1 MTAPL
6 TPREHLRRVSIA
18 YEKAANDYH
27 GIARAAAVAEAEHK
41 AERAKAV
48 LRYRAAED
56 VRSHAEAEARADAD
70 DRIAALYQA
79 RLIAAALADS
89 SKQKLLQL
97 REQVATGRTAVASD
111 RVADQQHA
119 AGLTGAA

>member
-1 MTAPL
+1 MSGP
-6 TPREHLRRVSIA
+6 TPREHLGVVSRA
-18 YEKAANDYH
+18 YELAANEYH
-27 GIARAAAVAEAEHK
+27 GIARAAAVAEATHK
-41 AERAKAV
+41 AARAKAV
-48 LRYRAAED
+48 LRHRAAEG
-56 VRSHAEAEARADAD
+56 VRSQAEAECRAEAD
-70 DRIAALYQA
+70 EEIAALYQE

-111 RVADQQHA
+111 RAADQHHA